1 MRAQGDGPMSSA
13 RILTNV
19 GQVERGLATAAHR
32 VAQTY
37 ATEYYGHLPIGPT
50 CVIADVRPDR
60 ALIVSNVSSVYEL
73 AADLAPVLGLPAKA
87 IRVQFWE
94 GSSAYGSGA
103 PFTDA
108 AQAAGLMSKIIGK
121 PVRVQFMRWD
131 EHGWDN
137 YTPPE
142 VIDIRGG
149 VDAEGNI
156 VAYEHTSFA
165 IPFITPG
172 QGDTTRQLLGA
183 AFPPPGPGDPDGESD
198 TAAHYKVA
206 NRRITVKTLPLKD
219 NYLKSQYVRTVAATP
234 NFFGSEQMID
244 ELAHAA
250 KMDPLQFQGVK
261 NFSRHQRQHFLRR
274 RHPQHE
280 AVGSTSQKLSRRS
293 LTGSRRWRPPIF
305 PARPWFR
312 AAASR
317 SRPTR
322 SSYVGTVADVL
333 VNKKTGKISVKHLY
347 VAFDA
352 GLIIN
357 PGLVDNQTIG
367 GNVQATSRA
376 PPRRKS
382 RSPRVASTSHLTWVT
397 YPVLRFVDSP
407 NVTTKMIQRTDQ
419 PSTGAGEPQMV
430 ATAPAIANAF
440 FDATGIRGYAK
451 CR

>member
-1 MRAQGDGPMSSA
+1 
-13 RILTNV
+13 
-19 GQVERGLATAAHR
+19 
-32 VAQTY
+32 
-37 ATEYYGHLPIGPT
+37 
-50 CVIADVRPDR
+50 
-60 ALIVSNVSSVYEL
+60 VSSVYEL
-73 AADLAPVLGLPAKA
+73 AAALAPVLGRPAKA

-108 AQAAGLMSKIIGK
+108 AQAAGLMSKLIGK

-142 VIDIRGG
+142 VMDIRGG

-156 VAYEHTSFA
+156 VAYDHTSFA

-250 KMDPLQFQGVK
+250 KMDPLQFRVK
-261 NFSRHQRQHFLRR
+261 NFG
-274 RHPQHE
+274 
-280 AVGSTSQKLSRRS
+280 ATNGSTFGAGG
-293 LTGSRRWRPPIF
+293 TPNTHRWLELANALQEISNWQPKV
-305 PARPWFR
+305 
-312 AAASR
+312 AASNLSGKTVVSGR
-317 SRPTR
+317 GVAIAPYEG
-322 SSYVGTVADVL
+322 SYVGTVADVL

-347 VAFDA
+347 VVFDA

-376 PPRRKS
+376 LLEEVTFTRS
-382 RSPRVASTSHLTWVT
+382 RVTSLDWVT

-440 FDATGIRGYAK
+440 FDATGIRIRQMPMTAPRVRAVLKAGGGGTPGVP
-451 CR
+451 